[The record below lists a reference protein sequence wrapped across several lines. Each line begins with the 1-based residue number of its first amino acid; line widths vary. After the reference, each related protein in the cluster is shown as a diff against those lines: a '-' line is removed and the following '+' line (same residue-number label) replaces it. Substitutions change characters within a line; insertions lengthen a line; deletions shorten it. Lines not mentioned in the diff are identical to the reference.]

1 MNVTVLGRFCMDSA
15 AIASTYGAERMFA
28 CARGCA
34 VAMLMTSSSSL
45 PGSRRR
51 WMPPGEHRPGKPAV
65 PASLLHTSHQFSR
78 HHNRTPP
85 RLSAPIAGTPPD
97 RGVIKKGSLWPP
109 PPVTVHTN
117 HVPPFRRE
125 TCRIRTSHFHLQ
137 KSTFSH

>member
-34 VAMLMTSSSSL
+34 VAMLMTSSSSSSL
-45 PGSRRR
+45 GRRRR
-51 WMPPGEHRPGKPAV
+51 WMPPGERRPGKPAV
-65 PASLLHTSHQFSR
+65 PASLLHTSHQSPSPPAPPAPLRSHRR
-78 HHNRTPP
+78 H
-85 RLSAPIAGTPPD
+85 PPD
-97 RGVIKKGSLWPP
+97 RGVIKKGSPWPP

-117 HVPPFRRE
+117 DVPPFRRE